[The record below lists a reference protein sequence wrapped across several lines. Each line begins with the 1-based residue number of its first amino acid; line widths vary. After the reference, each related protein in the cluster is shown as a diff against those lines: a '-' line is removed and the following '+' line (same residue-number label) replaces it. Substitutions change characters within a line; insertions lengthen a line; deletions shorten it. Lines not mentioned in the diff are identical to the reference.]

1 MGVSDIPSDRR
12 SCFQD
17 FDSTALGDS
26 GYGVGPPLSG
36 RAGESRAWYFS
47 NPRAH
52 GCRERFVDDV
62 PRIQDTRR
70 LQHNHLGLF
79 VGSSAMLDA
88 TGHDDKLARPQFYI
102 PVPELESGLAR
113 PKTIRLRHCGGA
125 TGKSPAL

>member
-1 MGVSDIPSDRR
+1 MGVSDIPRDRR

-26 GYGVGPPLSG
+26 GYGVWPPLSG
-36 RAGESRAWYFS
+36 RAGEIRVWYFS
-47 NPRAH
+47 NPHAH

-70 LQHNHLGLF
+70 LQQDHLGLF

-102 PVPELESGLAR
+102 PVPELDA
-113 PKTIRLRHCGGA
+113 KA
-125 TGKSPAL
+125 ALPDQKHLFHV